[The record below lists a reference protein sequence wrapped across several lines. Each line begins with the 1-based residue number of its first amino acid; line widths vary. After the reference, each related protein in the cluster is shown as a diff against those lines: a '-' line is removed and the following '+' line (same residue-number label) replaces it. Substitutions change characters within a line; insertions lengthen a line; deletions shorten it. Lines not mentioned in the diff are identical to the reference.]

1 MAQRNLS
8 KRQQEILAY
17 IKEQILEKG
26 YPPTVREIG
35 NAVKLKSSSSV
46 QAHLDTLEKAGY
58 IRRNSSLP
66 RAIEVCD
73 DSFQKVRTDMVS
85 LPIIENLSTDKPV
98 LAEENITGHFPV
110 PSAYIPKG
118 EPSFAM
124 KVHGYSMLES
134 GILDGDYVIAQ
145 CCNEAKDGDIVIAL
159 AGSSDMVGI
168 FCQAE
173 GRTYIRTG
181 NTTMELISDE
191 NYIILGRVFAIFRVY
206 K

>member
-17 IKEQILEKG
+17 IIGQILEKG

-66 RAIEVCD
+66 RAIEVCN
-73 DSFQKVRTDMVS
+73 DSFQKVRTEMVS
-85 LPIIENLSTDKPV
+85 LPIVENLSADKPV

-110 PSAYIPKG
+110 PSAYIPQG
-118 EPSFAM
+118 ELSFVM
-124 KVHGYSMLES
+124 RLHGDFMIDA

-145 CCNEAKDGDIVIAL
+145 CCNEARNGDIVIAL
-159 AGSSDMVGI
+159 AGDSAMVAT
-168 FCQAE
+168 FCQEE
-173 GRTYIRTG
+173 GRTYIRPG
-181 NTTMELISDE
+181 NTTMD
-191 NYIILGRVFAIFRVY
+191 
-206 K
+206 

>member
-17 IKEQILEKG
+17 IIGQILEKG

-66 RAIEVCD
+66 RAIEVCN
-73 DSFQKVRTDMVS
+73 DSFQKVRTEMVS
-85 LPIIENLSTDKPV
+85 LPIVENLSADKPV

-110 PSAYIPKG
+110 PSAYIPQG
-118 EPSFAM
+118 ELSFVM
-124 KVHGYSMLES
+124 RLHGDFMIDA

-145 CCNEAKDGDIVIAL
+145 CCNEARNGDIVIAL
-159 AGSSDMVGI
+159 AGDSAMVAT
-168 FCQAE
+168 FCQEE
-173 GRTYIRTG
+173 GRTYIRPG
-181 NTTMELISDE
+181 NTTMDSIGYE
-191 NYIILGRVFAIFRVY
+191 NYIILGRVFAIFRVL